1 MNKLFGKYAK
11 ENRIMQNKE
20 PDYKDMGNDLAVY
33 DWSIDEEGYFIT
45 KLLDYVLNSV
55 SDRDVQ
61 RILRE
66 VENSDLSMVMK
77 GLTAEARNVIF
88 KNLSTRMATMICE
101 DMEFMGEV
109 TTKQV
114 GETAQDI
121 MTIIVKLM
129 SLNELPDNESEII
142 SRLTR
147 IFGVKD
153 KNLSL
158 DAEEEIESELEIL
171 FKNYRKVKN
180 GVIK

>member
-1 MNKLFGKYAK
+1 MDQTN
-11 ENRIMQNKE
+11 EM
-20 PDYKDMGNDLAVY
+20 PVY

-66 VENSDLSMVMK
+66 VENNDLAIVMK
-77 GLTAEARNVIF
+77 GLTAEARDVIF
-88 KNLSTRMATMICE
+88 KNLSARMATMIRE

-114 GETAQDI
+114 GEKAQDI
-121 MTIIVKLM
+121 MIIIVKLM
-129 SLNELPDNESEII
+129 SLNELLDNEYGII
-142 SRLTR
+142 SRMTK

-153 KNLSL
+153 KKLSL
-158 DAEEEIESELEIL
+158 DAEEEIESELEVL

-180 GVIK
+180 GVIR

>member
-1 MNKLFGKYAK
+1 MKKLFGKNVK
-11 ENRIMQNKE
+11 ETENMYNSE
-20 PDYKDMGNDLAVY
+20 DNKDMMDDMPVY
-33 DWSIDEEGYFIT
+33 DWSINEEGYFIT

-66 VENSDLSMVMK
+66 VENNDLATVMK
-77 GLTAEARNVIF
+77 GLTAEARAVIF
-88 KNLSTRMATMICE
+88 RNLSERMATMIRE

-129 SLNELPDNESEII
+129 SLNELPDNEYGII
-142 SRLTR
+142 SRMTK

-153 KNLSL
+153 KNISL
-158 DAEEEIESELEIL
+158 ETEAEIESELEIL
-171 FKNYRKVKN
+171 FMNYRKVKN
-180 GVIK
+180 GVIR